1 MTWRVF
7 FSYITLLKI
16 AIYSLLMRNKIK
28 ATICVDSSH
37 FSTPV
42 TPEWRP
48 YSVPT
53 AFKKFAERRGARCAN
68 ASNAVQTLCNRIE
81 RHAAAFSLSM
91 LKTNAAA
98 WLFQSVLDS
107 TLWQRCGVF

>member
-1 MTWRVF
+1 VVL
-7 FSYITLLKI
+7 SEIIIILEK
-16 AIYSLLMRNKIK
+16 
-28 ATICVDSSH
+28 
-37 FSTPV
+37 TPV

-53 AFKKFAERRGARCAN
+53 AFKKIAERRGARCAN
-68 ASNAVQTLCNRIE
+68 ARNAVQTLWKRCAIALE
-81 RHAAAFSLSM
+81 RHAASFSLSM

-98 WLFQSVLDS
+98 WRFHSVLDS